1 MNKSPTTIPLNRTTS
16 TNSTL
21 GEWGDISAGM
31 DIKSSMFR
39 NILLKN
45 DRDYIWDMSM
55 GWFITGCLANIPF
68 LQHAL
73 LTNNTRYLNNRKSN
87 EDNPILNQ
95 QYRNT
100 IIAIYLGGAGYRGI
114 TNFVSVSKDDVTLR
128 SEIYA
133 PRSHDFDISLF
144 LKNYKRDID
153 SVKHI
158 MSEVLPI
165 FLNMFYNEMER
176 LQPNYWTS
184 THGTAQSPIKFV
196 RVSSELESKK
206 EKHIWTHH
214 SGLIQVTML
223 KTSSYTNI
231 RTNVAID
238 YVDNGKHKVVL
249 DHIIELVFWDKNATK
264 GTPTLIENIK
274 KDPLIYNIL
283 QYDLLREPDK
293 QHISIN
299 TMNYKQGSKPF
310 KKFVASTFAPSSTP
324 VKGDEEGYEEEPE
337 DPDNFETPNYDL
349 DNSPY
354 TKYFDIKVFTIYVP
368 ILRLDILGEATI
380 SGLTSRSSGAV
391 MPKCRQDYSRLNSTI
406 EIVNDW
412 PFFAES
418 QGNLKA
424 LKERLKI
431 LSTPP
436 NWESL
441 TSPELKEYVQ
451 SKISSNDYSNT
462 NYIQCK
468 TDNYETPSLGELS
481 QSKFK
486 CYSDPKCLSKQTDK
500 PITKNKSQLFGYA
513 DGHDDD
519 DDDNGYKNEYD
530 KPLVDN
536 IPIKDITTV
545 NINIKNEIESSYDN
559 WGNEY
564 LADGCLIEFKNGELF
579 YNPNIYPREEDLIK
593 LKDILN
599 TKFTSGGKSKKYHKT
614 KKNNIKTRHL
624 KIR

>member
-249 DHIIELVFWDKNATK
+249 DHIIELVFWDK
-264 GTPTLIENIK
+264 I
-274 KDPLIYNIL
+274 
-283 QYDLLREPDK
+283 Q
-293 QHISIN
+293 
-299 TMNYKQGSKPF
+299 
-310 KKFVASTFAPSSTP
+310 
-324 VKGDEEGYEEEPE
+324 
-337 DPDNFETPNYDL
+337 
-349 DNSPY
+349 
-354 TKYFDIKVFTIYVP
+354 KYV
-368 ILRLDILGEATI
+368 
-380 SGLTSRSSGAV
+380 
-391 MPKCRQDYSRLNSTI
+391 
-406 EIVNDW
+406 
-412 PFFAES
+412 
-418 QGNLKA
+418 
-424 LKERLKI
+424 
-431 LSTPP
+431 
-436 NWESL
+436 
-441 TSPELKEYVQ
+441 
-451 SKISSNDYSNT
+451 
-462 NYIQCK
+462 
-468 TDNYETPSLGELS
+468 
-481 QSKFK
+481 
-486 CYSDPKCLSKQTDK
+486 
-500 PITKNKSQLFGYA
+500 
-513 DGHDDD
+513 H
-519 DDDNGYKNEYD
+519 
-530 KPLVDN
+530 
-536 IPIKDITTV
+536 
-545 NINIKNEIESSYDN
+545 
-559 WGNEY
+559 
-564 LADGCLIEFKNGELF
+564 
-579 YNPNIYPREEDLIK
+579 
-593 LKDILN
+593 
-599 TKFTSGGKSKKYHKT
+599 
-614 KKNNIKTRHL
+614 
-624 KIR
+624 